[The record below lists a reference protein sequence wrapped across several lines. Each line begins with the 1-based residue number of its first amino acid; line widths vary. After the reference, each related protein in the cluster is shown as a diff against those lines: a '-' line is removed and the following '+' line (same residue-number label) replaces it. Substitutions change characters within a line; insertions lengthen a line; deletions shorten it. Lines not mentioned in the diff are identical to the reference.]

1 MAKYEEVSEQNEDIF
16 KGLISEADLERYIN
30 VKILADNRQKTVY
43 NVVKANALL
52 KHMTAEDVII
62 IINETIFDKLEDNQ
76 KLIVADEAIAYIG
89 FDFEKD
95 RLIISKP
102 DLTTF
107 KGIIRKYSFPIYERL
122 EETIK
127 SLYEA
132 ENNPEANA

>member
-16 KGLISEADLERYIN
+16 KALISEADLERYIN

-76 KLIVADEAIAYIG
+76 KSIVADEAIAYIG

-102 DLTTF
+102 DIMVHS
-107 KGIIRKYSFPIYERL
+107 GILRKYGSEIYLILKEN
-122 EETIK
+122 IK
-127 SLYEA
+127 LLYSQKNDMGEG
-132 ENNPEANA
+132 

>member
-16 KGLISEADLERYIN
+16 KALISEADLERYIN

-76 KLIVADEAIAYIG
+76 KSIVADEAIAYIG